1 MKKYFRVI
9 YGFKDDFYSVDE
21 EEMRKALKAQMT
33 QSLVILNEGSIQGS
47 RIVAVKPDYQRMMG
61 WNRDYILTGEDYDY
75 LGKRTQNECNLFIEN
90 TKRELAGLPERSK
103 EISSGVKQLAEKM
116 DVDNITKISPDVKE

>member
-47 RIVAVKPDYQRMMG
+47 RIVAVRPDYQRMMG
-61 WNRDYILTGEDYDY
+61 WNRDYILTGEDYDCI
-75 LGKRTQNECNLFIEN
+75 GEKTQSESMLFIEN
-90 TKRELAGLPERSK
+90 TKRQLAGLPERTK

-116 DVDNITKISPDVKE
+116 SMDNAPKSF